1 MPEVADAFRRF
12 GGSYVEAHAAA
23 MLPSHRRAIADIITC
38 RTEALGG
45 QQWCCN
51 NCGALLHVFH
61 SCRNRACPKCHA
73 EQTQAWL
80 EQRRE
85 EMLPVPYFHVTVTV
99 PEELRTALR
108 RRQIG
113 GYGALMKAAAEA
125 IIVLARDPRWVGGT
139 VGVLAV
145 LHTWT
150 QRLVFHPHVH
160 CLVTGGGLSEPA
172 LAKAGGGAIWHPAG
186 NTFLFP
192 KTALATLARARFR
205 DAFARLCPD
214 ANLPPHIWQIPWV
227 VHITPWGEG
236 QQAALDYLARYAFR
250 IAITN
255 NRILAVDDETV
266 TYRYKDRAADRQ
278 RKETLTGH
286 EFIRR
291 FLQHVLPAG
300 FHKVRYYGLWHAS
313 HRKQPEECSPADA
326 TRQPSGPTRRT
337 RASRRPPGPAI
348 AAPLPALQDRPSN
361 AAAPAVACP
370 AARPVTI
377 TMLPTPTPSTPFR
390 PSAVLSRN
398 RWRSPGV
405 TPQASEIAPP
415 HRCHQPIGRHHQ
427 ATITFTLPST
437 LPTRP
442 FYRLCGHPR
451 R

>member
-1 MPEVADAFRRF
+1 MPEVEAGFRRSA
-12 GGSYVEAHAAA
+12 GSYVPAPGAAI
-23 MLPSHRRAIADIITC
+23 LPSHRRAIADIIAC

-51 NCGALLHVFH
+51 PCGTLLHVFP

-85 EMLPVPYFHVTVTV
+85 GMLPVPYFHVTVTV
-99 PEELRTALR
+99 PKELRAALR
-108 RRQIG
+108 RYQID

-150 QRLVFHPHVH
+150 QRLIFHPHVH
-160 CLVTGGGLSEPA
+160 CLVTGGGLSDD
-172 LAKAGGGAIWHPAG
+172 GTTWHPAG
-186 NTFLFP
+186 KTFLFA
-192 KTALATLARARFR
+192 KSALATR
-205 DAFARLCPD
+205 
-214 ANLPPHIWQIPWV
+214 
-227 VHITPWGEG
+227 
-236 QQAALDYLARYAFR
+236 ARYAFR

-278 RKETLTGH
+278 RKETVAGH

-313 HRKQPEECSPADA
+313 RREPLRNLRNLLLLAQPASPPAEPEPDADPQAPPSPRRCPHCETGHLTLLRRLSPA
-326 TRQPSGPTRRT
+326 RPQGP
-337 RASRRPPGPAI
+337 
-348 AAPLPALQDRPSN
+348 
-361 AAAPAVACP
+361 
-370 AARPVTI
+370 
-377 TMLPTPTPSTPFR
+377 
-390 PSAVLSRN
+390 
-398 RWRSPGV
+398 
-405 TPQASEIAPP
+405 
-415 HRCHQPIGRHHQ
+415 
-427 ATITFTLPST
+427 
-437 LPTRP
+437 
-442 FYRLCGHPR
+442 
-451 R
+451 